1 MSRLSGS
8 RLLLKD
14 KERRFQN
21 RPWFSSSGM
30 ILRVVLASSL
40 ALGLGFARAQEP
52 TAAPLSESPRSP
64 EPSTSSISREVKEIY
79 EKSGKAVVKI
89 RGTDQHGELSG
100 TGFFIDPA
108 GTLYTAFSVGGDT
121 ENLTVEFDGKV
132 YPARVMMADLR
143 SGIAILKADIAT
155 PALPIGKSDTMEVAT
170 PVMTIGYPLDLP
182 STPSFG
188 MVAGFD
194 RKFLGRYFCTTH
206 VRVNLPTQRG
216 EAGAPL
222 LNFKGEVIGILVAQ
236 IESGSACY
244 ALPIDAAEKIRND
257 FIRFGEARH
266 GWVGINVAAAE
277 KPIEGSTAQ
286 MTEIMKDTPAF
297 GSGVQPGDILLQVGK
312 TKVHQPE
319 DVIDASFFITAG
331 DSVPITVLRGNDRL
345 IFEMKADCHPLSPC
359 APKAATLNPNQ
370 SMPLQMD
377 ATRRTP

>member
-8 RLLLKD
+8 SLR
-14 KERRFQN
+14 ETRRFPN
-21 RPWFSSSGM
+21 RRFLSPAM
-30 ILRVVLASSL
+30 TLRLIFAVSVFVSIASASANIFGFASL
-40 ALGLGFARAQEP
+40 ATAKPAAEP
-52 TAAPLSESPRSP
+52 EK
-64 EPSTSSISREVKEIY
+64 PSTTSISREVKEIY

-89 RGTDQHGELSG
+89 RGTDQHGDLSG

-121 ENLTVEFDGKV
+121 ENLTIEFDGKT
-132 YPARVMMADLR
+132 YPARLMMADFR

-155 PALPIGKSDTMEVAT
+155 PALAIGKSETLEVAT
-170 PVMTIGYPLDLP
+170 PVMAIGYPLDLP

-194 RKFLGRYFCTTH
+194 RKFLDRYFCTTH

-236 IESGSACY
+236 IENGSACY

-277 KPIEGSTAQ
+277 KPVEGSTAQ

-297 GSGVQPGDILLQVGK
+297 GCGVQPGDILLQVGK

-331 DSVPITVLRGNDRL
+331 DTVPITVIRGSDKL
-345 IFEMKADCHPLSPC
+345 TFEVKADCHPLSPC
-359 APKAATLNPNQ
+359 APRAATLTPNPGI
-370 SMPLQMD
+370 PLQID
-377 ATRRTP
+377 GTHRTP

>member
-8 RLLLKD
+8 SLLR
-14 KERRFQN
+14 ERRFPN
-21 RPWFSSSGM
+21 RR
-30 ILRVVLASSL
+30 ILSPAMTLRLIAAGSL
-40 ALGLGFARAQEP
+40 ALGIAFVRAQD
-52 TAAPLSESPRSP
+52 APPAPISEQPRTQ
-64 EPSTSSISREVKEIY
+64 EPSTSSISREVKEIF

-89 RGTDQHGELSG
+89 RGTDEHGDLSG

-121 ENLTVEFDGKV
+121 ENLTIEFDGKT

-155 PALPIGKSDTMEVAT
+155 PALPIGKSETMEMAT

-194 RKFLGRYFCTTH
+194 RKFLERYFCTTH

-236 IESGSACY
+236 IENGSACY

-266 GWVGINVAAAE
+266 GWVGITVAAAE
-277 KPIEGSTAQ
+277 KPVEGSTAQ
-286 MTEIMKDTPAF
+286 LTEIIKDTPAF

-319 DVIDASFFITAG
+319 DVIDASFFVTAG
-331 DSVPITVLRGNDRL
+331 DTVPITIIRGTEKKT
-345 IFEMKADCHPLSPC
+345 FEVQADFHPQSHHVPLFASPGQNG
-359 APKAATLNPNQ
+359 L
-370 SMPLQMD
+370 PLQID
-377 ATRRTP
+377 STRRTP